1 MSPFWQ
7 GSPAGSHPSPYMAHM
22 SGKRVSR
29 IWVAVLGA
37 LAVWLSFSPAFAH
50 HAFGGELPQSW
61 WQGFLS
67 GLAHPLIGLDHLAF
81 IVAIGLISAGQN
93 WRYGIPLGFVLAALG
108 GTGLH
113 IAGLDLW
120 LMELGIAGSVV
131 LFGLLLVLARQVKGW
146 VLLLFGSLA
155 GLFHGYAYAEAII
168 GAGWMPL
175 VWYLIGFTVIQY
187 GVALLSLGVAE
198 FLGSRI
204 VGLTRWA
211 GWVITG
217 VGAVFLTL
225 AVVG

>member
-7 GSPAGSHPSPYMAHM
+7 GSPVGSRGSFVLLARPFLKIVGLGVGSLLAL
-22 SGKRVSR
+22 SG
-29 IWVAVLGA
+29 
-37 LAVWLSFSPAFAH
+37 LAPAFAH
-50 HAFGGELPQSW
+50 HAFGGEIPQVW

-108 GTGLH
+108 GTALH
-113 IAGLDLW
+113 IAGIDLG
-120 LMELGIAGSVV
+120 LTELGIAASVV
-131 LFGLLLVLARQVKGW
+131 IFGLLLVQAQQVQGW

-168 GAGWMPL
+168 GAGLMPL
-175 VWYLIGFTVIQY
+175 LSYLIGFTITQY
-187 GVALLSLGVAE
+187 GIALVSLLGAE
-198 FLGSRI
+198 FWGSRFP
-204 VGLTRWA
+204 GLRRWA
-211 GWVITG
+211 GWGITL
-217 VGAVFLTL
+217 VGSVFLTL